1 MGRLIHRKVKVQ
13 QLTPPVNYTT
23 AADGAATYIDTQGF
37 EEMLLI
43 ADLGTFSASVNL
55 NLAIQHSDASGSGYE
70 TVPAPSVTTINPR
83 KVSLANT
90 LANTSQVAYFDL
102 SGLKRYIKPVDEIS
116 ANAALYGLTAI
127 LFGPESGPTNQTF
140 QADAT

>member
-1 MGRLIHRKVKVQ
+1 MGRLIHRKIKVQ
-13 QLTPPVNYTT
+13 QLAPPVNYTT
-23 AADGAATYIDTQGF
+23 ASDGAAVYIDTNGF

-55 NLAIQHSDASGSGYE
+55 NLAIQHSDASGSGYA
-70 TVPAPSVTTINPR
+70 TVPTPQNTAINPR

-127 LFGPESGPTNQTF
+127 LFGPESGPTDQTF